1 MKIDGRQIAA
11 GILENLKP
19 RVEELKDSGITP
31 TLAIILIGNNES
43 SKSYIRQK
51 KLKADEIG
59 VDIKLFHFESTSQ
72 SELLELI
79 NKLNIDPLVN
89 GVIVQRPLPQNLSRD
104 QISKAISPEKDIDGF
119 NPEPAFDAPVAL
131 AVVEILRSI
140 GETDLSKR
148 KIVVIGKGET
158 AGGPVIRLL
167 LKQGLNPTVIDS
179 STINPQSLEKQA
191 DILISA
197 VGKERVFLP
206 DVLSEDMVLIGIG
219 LFIGTDGKLHG
230 DYEDGEVENEV
241 RLYTPTVGGVG
252 PVNVA
257 CLMKNLIKAA
267 QNQLQ

>member
-1 MKIDGRQIAA
+1 MKIEGRQIAA

-89 GVIVQRPLPQNLSRD
+89 GVIVQRPLPLGINIEIVSRS
-104 QISKAISPEKDIDGF
+104 IGPKKDVDGF
-119 NPEPAFDAPVAL
+119 NPQSEFDAPVAE
-131 AVVEILRSI
+131 AVFEILKNV
-140 GETDLSKR
+140 GELDLSKR

-197 VGKERVFLP
+197 AGKEGVFLP
-206 DVLSEDMVLIGIG
+206 DVLSENMVLIGIG
-219 LFIGTDGKLHG
+219 LFMGTDGKLHG
-230 DYEDGEVENEV
+230 DYEDGEVENRV
-241 RLYTPTVGGVG
+241 KLYTPTVGGVG